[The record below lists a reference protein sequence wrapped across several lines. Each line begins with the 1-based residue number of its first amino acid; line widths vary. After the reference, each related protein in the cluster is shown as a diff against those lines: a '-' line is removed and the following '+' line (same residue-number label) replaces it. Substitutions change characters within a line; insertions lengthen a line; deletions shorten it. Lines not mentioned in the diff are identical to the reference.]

1 MIDKIKIALCQMPVG
16 MDKKTNLDTAVEYI
30 KRASDMGAEMVLL
43 PEMFI
48 CPYSNRYFRSFAEEE
63 GGSAWQQLSDAAK
76 ECGVYLAAG
85 TVPELSDDK
94 VYNTCYVFDSTGRQ
108 IAKARKLHL
117 FKIDVPGKKAF
128 DESLTLSAGD
138 SLCSFDSPWGPI
150 GITICFDMRFPELYY
165 KLAERGV
172 RLVLSPADFALTS
185 GQAHFE
191 LLCRQ
196 RATDA
201 QLFTAVCSLS
211 RDDGCIFEAWAH
223 SMICSP
229 WGEVLADAGIDS
241 GIICKELDLSY
252 TDEVRGILPVLRSRR
267 PELYNSL

>member
-1 MIDKIKIALCQMPVG
+1 MCAWTVTRPDQTTEILTGANVSYAPVQAG
-16 MDKKTNLDTAVEYI
+16 DYEVTT
-30 KRASDMGAEMVLL
+30 SSGARERV
-43 PEMFI
+43 
-48 CPYSNRYFRSFAEEE
+48 
-63 GGSAWQQLSDAAK
+63 
-76 ECGVYLAAG
+76 
-85 TVPELSDDK
+85 
-94 VYNTCYVFDSTGRQ
+94 
-108 IAKARKLHL
+108 
-117 FKIDVPGKKAF
+117 
-128 DESLTLSAGD
+128 TLSAGD

>member
-1 MIDKIKIALCQMPVG
+1 MKDKIKIALCQMPVIQ
-16 MDKKTNLDTAVEYI
+16 DKKANLDTALEYI
-30 KRASDMGAEMVLL
+30 ERAAGMGAEFAVL

-48 CPYSNRYFRSFAEEE
+48 CPYSNRYFRSYAEEE
-63 GGSAWQQLSDAAK
+63 GGESRQALSAAAK
-76 ECGVYLAAG
+76 ECGIWLAAG
-85 TVPELSDDK
+85 TVPELSDEK
-94 VYNTCYVFDSTGRQ
+94 VYNTCYVFDDSGKQ

-165 KLAERGV
+165 KLAERGA
-172 RLVLSPADFALTS
+172 RLVLSPADFALAS

-196 RATDA
+196 RAVDA

-229 WGEVLADAGIDS
+229 WGEVLADAGTDE
-241 GIICKELDLSY
+241 GIICRELDLSY
-252 TDEVRGILPVLRSRR
+252 TEEVRGILPVLNSRR
-267 PELYNSL
+267 PELYQSL